1 MNQFSEV
8 REVGE
13 TDRDDE
19 LGDYYREAQSWSADR
34 QRALASS
41 RKTAWIVACVLGLIA
56 LLEAIALVVLLPLK
70 TVEPYTLLVD
80 RQTGYIQA
88 LDPLEGESIR
98 PSEAMERSFLAQYVI
113 AREGFDIDTLG
124 QDYRKVALW
133 SAGDARSRYVAEA
146 QAGNPASKL
155 ATLPRQARI
164 EVEVRSISSINA
176 ETALVRYVT
185 FQIDPGGQRGPPQP
199 WVAIMRYRFSGAAM
213 SAEDRLINPLGFQV
227 VRYRRNAELIEAPD
241 AAPTVIPTTFEAA
254 QGSTVGEPRAD
265 TVPQRGDGEVTP

>member
-13 TDRDDE
+13 AGNDDE
-19 LGDYYREAQSWSADR
+19 LGQYYREARSWSADR
-34 QRALASS
+34 EHEIASS
-41 RKTAWIVACVLGLIA
+41 RRIAWIVATGLGLIA

-88 LDPLEGESIR
+88 LDPIEGESIR

-146 QAGNPASKL
+146 QASNPASKL

-185 FQIDPGGQRGPPQP
+185 FQTDPGGQRGPPEP
-199 WVAIMRYRFSGAAM
+199 WVAVMRYRFSGAAM
-213 SAEDRLINPLGFQV
+213 SAEDRLVNPLGFQV
-227 VRYRRNAELIEAPD
+227 VRYRRNAELIEEPD
-241 AAPTVIPTTFEAA
+241 AAPAVIPTTVEPA
-254 QGSTVGEPRAD
+254 QGPNVGEAGAD
-265 TVPQRGDGEVTP
+265 TVPQPRDGEAIP